1 MKKSWYQEIYQT
13 VDDAIKFRI
22 PVEIVHFPST
32 GITSSINKLAHI
44 YNSELQD
51 MRFLIVDMDAARFV
65 SDPERNRY
73 EFFRVIR
80 SHLEQQLNI
89 VIEQRPDQNIYNVL
103 EKILQEFILTK
114 TRVFIVLETT
124 ARLRLEDIP
133 EFWDLLIFVDRLRD
147 RSEGAINIV
156 LTSTYPLFDDLH
168 PSPIPMI
175 TRYFNYNDPGR
186 LYKTVNEDIFGKK
199 LSSANVLKMIEY
211 CDGLVAVIKA
221 MKLDMSILDLKFED
235 IDFNN
240 LNKEFFNKFISTK
253 QALDRIRNKAYPKT
267 FEVYRK
273 IYRGEELTEK
283 EEIYLRYLN
292 KIGLIKEDRKISGK
306 VLPQYLD
313 LYLQDIKELHEPPI
327 LDPII
332 KAIPVETPKK
342 EASQFD
348 PNEYYLI
355 NDHIQINKLSG
366 EIFFKHKISS
376 EYLTEKE
383 LIIFKCLYDKANN
396 NVSKEEIGKAL
407 WGERMAEE
415 YSEWAIDKLISRI
428 RVKLDDLK
436 PFKVIRTIRGYGY
449 CLYSNQK
456 ETPANINT
464 PVGD

>member
-1 MKKSWYQEIYQT
+1 M
-13 VDDAIKFRI
+13 DDAIKFRI

-44 YNSELQD
+44 YNSEQQD

-65 SDPERNRY
+65 TDPERNRY
-73 EFFRVIR
+73 EFFHVIR

-89 VIEQRPDQNIYNVL
+89 VIDQRPNQNIYNVL
-103 EKILQEFILTK
+103 EKILQNFILTK

-199 LSSANVLKMIEY
+199 LSSQTVLKMIEY

-221 MKLDMSILDLKFED
+221 MKLDMSILDIKFDD

-253 QALDRIRNKAYPKT
+253 QALDRIRNKSYPKSM
-267 FEVYRK
+267 EVYHK
-273 IYRGEELTEK
+273 IYRGEELSEK
-283 EEIYLRYLN
+283 EQVYVKYLN
-292 KIGLIKEDRKISGK
+292 KIGLIKEDKKNNGK

-313 LYLQDIKELHEPPI
+313 LFLQDFRELHEPPI

-332 KAIPVETPKK
+332 KAIPIETPKK
-342 EASQFD
+342 ETSQFD
-348 PNEYYLI
+348 SNEYFLI
-355 NDHIQINKLSG
+355 NDHIQINKQSG

-383 LIIFKCLYDKANN
+383 LIIFKCLYDRGNS
-396 NVSKEEIGKAL
+396 NVSKEEMGKAL
-407 WGERMAEE
+407 WGENMVDE

-436 PFKVIRTIRGYGY
+436 PFKVIRTIRGFGY
-449 CLYSNQK
+449 CLYRNQK
-456 ETPANINT
+456 DTAPDINT
-464 PVGD
+464 PVEK

>member
-13 VDDAIKFRI
+13 VDDAIKFRV

-44 YNSELQD
+44 YNNEQQD
-51 MRFLIVDMDAARFV
+51 MQFLIVDMDAARFV

-80 SHLEQQLNI
+80 SHLEQQLNV
-89 VIEQRPDQNIYNVL
+89 VIEQRPDQSIYNIL
-103 EKILQEFILTK
+103 EKILQNFILIK

-133 EFWDLLIFVDRLRD
+133 EFWDLLIFIDRLRD

-199 LSSANVLKMIEY
+199 LSSQNVLKIIEN
-211 CDGLVAVIKA
+211 CDGLVAVIKS
-221 MKLDMSILDLKFED
+221 MKLDMSILDIKFED

-240 LNKEFFNKFISTK
+240 LDKQFFNKFISTK
-253 QALDRIRNKAYPKT
+253 QALDRIRNKSYPKAL
-267 FEVYRK
+267 EVYHK
-273 IYRGEELTEK
+273 LYKGEELSEK
-283 EEIYLRYLN
+283 EKIYLKYLN
-292 KIGLIKEDRKISGK
+292 KIGLIAEDNSVKGK
-306 VLPQYLD
+306 VLGQYLD
-313 LYLQDIKELHEPPI
+313 LYLQDIRELHEPPI

-332 KAIPVETPKK
+332 KAIPVEPVTK
-342 EASQFD
+342 EVSPFD
-348 PNEYYLI
+348 PKDYYLI

-383 LIIFKCLYDKANN
+383 LKIFGCLYENSN
-396 NVSKEEIGKAL
+396 QNISKEEIGKVL
-407 WGERMAEE
+407 WGDNMANE

-428 RVKLDDLK
+428 REKLDDVK
-436 PFKVIRTIRGYGY
+436 PFKVIRTIRGVGY
-449 CLYSNQK
+449 CLISNHK
-456 ETPANINT
+456 EETNISKQA
-464 PVGD
+464 GK